1 MSSALPTSVA
11 LAFSL
16 LLGSAATVAA
26 QTAPAVPTSPAAGN
40 VARGRVAAA
49 PVTGRITDQA
59 TGEGLPGA
67 TILFPDLKQG
77 TVTDATG
84 NFQFSSLPRGRF
96 LMQVR
101 YVGYNTVSQTVDT
114 GTGQP
119 LAVALR
125 VAATEIG
132 QVVVTGVSQ
141 ATELRRSPVPTSIV
155 DRQQLNRTASTNIV
169 DAIAHV
175 PGVSQIT
182 TGAAISKPVI
192 RGLSY
197 NRVITLNNGARQEGQ
212 QWGDEHGIE
221 IDQYDIDR
229 IEVVKG
235 PASLIYGSDAVAGVI
250 NMLPRLPNGPAGQLH
265 GDALTE
271 YQTNN
276 NLVGNSLGLNYNQ
289 RGWQYAARGSYR
301 LAQAY
306 RNALEGRVYGTAF
319 RELNLTTMTGVEKT
333 WGSTH
338 LYATLYDNRQEIPD
352 GSRDS
357 LSRQFTRQIAE
368 GDEDDIKNRP
378 LVPSADLG
386 TYRINALHQR
396 IQHYRLLSRTRLK
409 VGAGEVQALLGAQQ
423 NVRREYNHPTAPA
436 QAGLAVVLNTYNYD
450 LRYAVPTWL
459 GLETTLGL
467 NGMYQ
472 TNRNRAATD
481 FPIPDYSLTDVGG
494 YVYGKKTFGKLDLS
508 GGIRYDTRLLRW
520 ADFYV
525 STDSATGFSRQ
536 ISAAEVNGTEPQFAA
551 FQRRYRG
558 VSASLG
564 ATYNLTERLL
574 LRANVARGYRAPNI
588 TEVGSNGLDPGA
600 HIVYLGNRSFGP
612 EFSLQQDIGLSAYL
626 PDAEV
631 SASVFNNAIA
641 NYIYQAR
648 LNGPDGQ
655 PVIIVPGNATYQYQ
669 QGRARLYGVE
679 ITVNLHPKALPALAF
694 NNSLAYVTGLNKEA
708 SLLESN
714 GAAAKYLPLIPP
726 LRTRS
731 EARLTSQQAWGRLA
745 NTYVR
750 AVLDYN
756 APQNRFYAVDNTE
769 TRTAGYALVGL
780 GAGTTLVGG
789 PTKRE
794 ILQVFAQLDNAFNTV
809 YQSHLNRLKYFEYY
823 AAAPAGRRGIYN
835 QGRNLSL
842 KVIVPF

>member
-1 MSSALPTSVA
+1 MK
-11 LAFSL
+11 LAYLIHTL
-16 LLGSAATVAA
+16 LLLTTALTAPAQAPTGVVRGRVLAEGKGLELATVALPGTTTGTSTDA
-26 QTAPAVPTSPAAGN
+26 QGRYELRAVPAGTHTVVFSSVGYQLQRRQLTVVAGQTTEANAQLAAVPAALS
-40 VARGRVAAA
+40 
-49 PVTGRITDQA
+49 
-59 TGEGLPGA
+59 E
-67 TILFPDLKQG
+67 
-77 TVTDATG
+77 
-84 NFQFSSLPRGRF
+84 
-96 LMQVR
+96 
-101 YVGYNTVSQTVDT
+101 
-114 GTGQP
+114 
-119 LAVALR
+119 
-125 VAATEIG
+125 
-132 QVVVTGVSQ
+132 VVVTGVSR
-141 ATELRRSPVPTSIV
+141 ATEIRKSPVPIV
-155 DRQQLNRTASTNIV
+155 VLSKREVNLNSNGNLI
-169 DAIAHV
+169 DAAVKGV
-175 PGVSQIT
+175 PGLSAVT
-182 TGAAISKPVI
+182 TGPNISKPFI
-192 RGLSY
+192 RGLGY
-197 NRVITLNNGARQEGQ
+197 NRVLTMYNGLRQEGQ

-250 NMLPRLPNGPAGQLH
+250 NMLPRLPNGPTGQLH

-276 NLVGNSLGLNYNQ
+276 NLVGNSVGLHYNQ

-301 LAQAY
+301 MAQAY

-319 RELNLTTMTGVEKT
+319 RELNLTTMAGVEKP

-368 GDEDDIKNRP
+368 GEQDDLKNRP
-378 LVPSADLG
+378 LVPTADLS

-396 IQHYRLLSRTRLK
+396 IQHYRLLSRSRFKLK
-409 VGAGEVQALLGAQQ
+409 AGELQALLGAQQ

-436 QAGLAVVLNTYNYD
+436 QAGLAVALNTYNYD
-450 LRYAVPTWL
+450 LRYAATWL

-472 TNRNRAATD
+472 TNHNRAATD
-481 FPIPDYSLTDVGG
+481 FPIPDYSLADVGG

-508 GGIRYDTRLLRW
+508 GGIRYDTRQLRW
-520 ADFYV
+520 ANFYV
-525 STDSATGFSRQ
+525 GTDSTTSFTRQ
-536 ISAAEVNGTEPQFAA
+536 LSAAEANGAEPQFAA
-551 FQRRYRG
+551 FRTRYQG
-558 VSASLG
+558 ISASLG
-564 ATYNLTERLL
+564 ATYNLSERLL

-612 EFSLQQDIGLSAYL
+612 EFSLQQDLGLSAYL
-626 PDAEV
+626 PDAEISV
-631 SASVFNNAIA
+631 SGFNNAIA

-655 PVIIVPGNATYQYQ
+655 PVVIVPGNTTYQYQ
-669 QGRARLYGVE
+669 QGRARLYGAEV
-679 ITVNLHPKALPALAF
+679 TVNLHPKTLPMLAF

-708 SLLESN
+708 SLLETN
-714 GAAAKYLPLIPP
+714 GAAAKYLPFIPP

-731 EARLTSQQAWGRLA
+731 EVRLTSQPAWGPLT
-745 NTYVR
+745 NTYIR

-769 TRTAGYALVGL
+769 TRTAGYALVGF
-780 GAGTTLVGG
+780 GAGTTFTSG

-794 ILQVFAQLDNAFNTV
+794 VLQVFMQLDNAFNTL

-823 AAAPAGRRGIYN
+823 AASPNGRQGIYN

-842 KVIVPF
+842 KVVVPF